1 MRVTINQAV
10 LKAGKSLYKLS
21 TDLGIPLQTVYE
33 WEKNNRI
40 PRSEYLDAICNYL
53 NCGVEALLQPDKPS
67 IDRYSD

>member
-10 LKAGKSLYKLS
+10 LKAGKSLYRLS

-40 PRSEYLDAICNYL
+40 PRSDYLDAICDYL
-53 NCGVEALLQPDKPS
+53 DCSIDALLKPDKPNNS
-67 IDRYSD
+67 GYSD